1 MIQEGF
7 KAIVPEVRLR
17 EGEITVKEAVRRLEV
32 PVCLAIGSV
41 CRLVGWS
48 YDASNGFD
56 ALTNPNVIRTSLTIK
71 YGLLAAVGALYLAE
85 PDSKSREKLGNG
97 ITKAAN
103 AVRVAYSVSKKLIKG
118 GEPHSHTRRGILKN
132 IAARTA
138 THFDHTGQVPYG
150 LQLARKG
157 VETNF
162 KIAWWGLRTVRNV
175 AKLGWRSG
183 GEVVDIGSKIWFVN
197 RGLHVLDSLDPLA
210 TVYAPGEFEDHVL
223 HGAEIPS
230 EWKADAVR
238 FRRVH

>member
-32 PVCLAIGSV
+32 PVCLAIGSA

-56 ALTNPNVIRTSLTIK
+56 ALTNPKVIGTSLTIK

-85 PDSKSREKLGNG
+85 PDSLSREKLGKA
-97 ITKAAN
+97 ITKAACTTRK
-103 AVRVAYSVSKKLIKG
+103 VFDVSKKLIKG
-118 GEPHSHTRRGILKN
+118 GEPHSHTRRGILKSL
-132 IAARTA
+132 AVRTA
-138 THFDHTGQVPYG
+138 QHFDHTGNVPYG
-150 LQLARKG
+150 LQLAQKG

-162 KIAWWGLRTVRNV
+162 KIAWWGLRAVGNVVR
-175 AKLGWRSG
+175 LGWNSG
-183 GEVVDIGSKIWFVN
+183 GEVVDIGSRIWFVN
-197 RGLHVLDSLDPLA
+197 RGLHVLDSLDPLI
-210 TVYAPGEFEDHVL
+210 TVYAPGEFEGHVL
-223 HGAEIPS
+223 HGAEIPEHWNAGS
-230 EWKADAVR
+230 VR